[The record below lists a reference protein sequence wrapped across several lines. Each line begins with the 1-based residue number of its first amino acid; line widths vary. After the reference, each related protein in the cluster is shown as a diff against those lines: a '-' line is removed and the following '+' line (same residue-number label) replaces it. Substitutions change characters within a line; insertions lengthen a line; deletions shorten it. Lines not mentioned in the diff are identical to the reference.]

1 MQLNRSKSFKNSTA
15 GMTSAGDLRKKP
27 LFKGQMSLELEPRY
41 QKMRSI
47 TMEVK
52 KAPNGRKGWI
62 AYPVDQSIDLR

>member
-1 MQLNRSKSFKNSTA
+1 
-15 GMTSAGDLRKKP
+15 MTSAGDLRKKP